1 MVANGKVNGKALC
14 MRHVST
20 ADGSGWR
27 HRAINVDEVHE
38 GPLEARRLPH
48 GAGEDARNR
57 FGGSVSHGAETAT
70 WHCDSGRRGL
80 W

>member
-1 MVANGKVNGKALC
+1 MVRSMVRRCACATSAHAVFKAS
-14 MRHVST
+14 RA

-38 GPLEARRLPH
+38 GPLEARRLPL

-57 FGGSVSHGAETAT
+57 FGGSS
-70 WHCDSGRRGL
+70 L
-80 W
+80 